1 MADGEHHEVVDV
13 AFRLHSGRLPVD
25 HAYALFHGICVALP
39 WLADE
44 ATARVHQVHTAA
56 TGSGWVRPDASPG
69 DELHLS
75 RRTKLKLRLPE
86 HRLEDALA
94 LSGQALDI
102 AGYPLTPGEG
112 KAMRLSPVST
122 LLARYVVCEE
132 NEEESDFV
140 GRLTLAL
147 GASGINGATLICGR
161 VQRIA
166 TPGSFVRTRSV
177 VVTNLDPEGAMCL
190 QRNGIGP
197 AGNLGCGIFIPYKRI
212 E

>member
-1 MADGEHHEVVDV
+1 MADAEDREVVDV
-13 AFRLHSGRLPVD
+13 AFRLHSGRLPID
-25 HAYALFHGICVALP
+25 HAYALFHGICAALP

-44 ATARVHQVHTAA
+44 AGARVHQVHTAS

-86 HRLEDALA
+86 QRLEDALA
-94 LSGQALDI
+94 LSGQAMDI
-102 AGYPLTPGEG
+102 AGYTLTPGEG
-112 KAMRLSPVST
+112 KAMRLTPAST

-132 NEEESDFV
+132 QEEESDFV
-140 GRLTLAL
+140 GRLTVAL
-147 GASGINGATLICGR
+147 DASGISVATLICGR
-161 VQRIA
+161 VHQIA
-166 TPGSFVRTRSV
+166 TPGTLVNTRSV
-177 VVTNLDPEGAMCL
+177 VVTNLDPEGAMFL

-197 AGNLGCGIFIPYKRI
+197 GGNLGCGIFIPYKRI